1 MVYAAERCNPEGTLS
16 WRIMI
21 FFLIRIIRRI
31 SMIILSGMDTGR
43 LNIKKE
49 IMMSM
54 RKHQCI
60 ITKCI
65 HHCLMPQMTAAG
77 QNTIIM

>member
-1 MVYAAERCNPEGTLS
+1 
-16 WRIMI
+16 
-21 FFLIRIIRRI
+21 
-31 SMIILSGMDTGR
+31 MIILSEMDTGR
-43 LNIKKE
+43 QNIKKE